1 MAQTAKDGTG
11 SAYRKA
17 ISRDD
22 HSLYIDDKTGRF
34 YLENAVTGRTWWSVP
49 EHVEEDTTVKGKNK
63 VNLQSLV
70 ILEYFDPVAGT
81 RDTVGSQSGAVQRG
95 GVAVEAISGGVRI
108 RYDFTGIKIRL
119 ALDVTLDSDSF
130 TVTVPTA
137 QIEEYGEYYLSALR
151 LLPSLEAGFQEKGWL
166 FVPDGSGAVAAFDNG
181 RHMMAAY
188 NAPVY
193 GRDINTTLNRQTE
206 LVQSAKL
213 PVFGLAKEGRGI
225 FAVITQNAGVASIQ
239 AAVSGK
245 DSQFNTV
252 GASFNLRKIDQREMG
267 QSTGSRARSRCI
279 PPKS

>member
-1 MAQTAKDGTG
+1 MKAWRTYGKFTAMGMLTALVVFSTGLAYGRPNLAEIVREAPSLAQTAKDGTG

-151 LLPSLEAGFQEKGWL
+151 RFPAWRPGFKRRAGCSCL
-166 FVPDGSGAVAAFDNG
+166 TAAG
-181 RHMMAAY
+181 LWR
-188 NAPVY
+188 PL
-193 GRDINTTLNRQTE
+193 TT
-206 LVQSAKL
+206 
-213 PVFGLAKEGRGI
+213 
-225 FAVITQNAGVASIQ
+225 AG
-239 AAVSGK
+239 
-245 DSQFNTV
+245 T
-252 GASFNLRKIDQREMG
+252 
-267 QSTGSRARSRCI
+267 
-279 PPKS
+279 